1 MIIKNKNNNLIFTN
15 ALMGI
20 TMSLEDPT
28 ELVIHTSS
36 SIECLVRIPDST
48 TQAECMDHIY
58 KCYKR
63 DDRCCDL
70 NDLIKDK
77 TK

>member
-1 MIIKNKNNNLIFTN
+1 MITNTPHGLRIIGNNERENN
-15 ALMGI
+15 AFIWIGALD
-20 TMSLEDPT
+20 TKE
-28 ELVIHTSS
+28 V
-36 SIECLVRIPDST
+36 
-48 TQAECMDHIY
+48 MDHIY

>member
-1 MIIKNKNNNLIFTN
+1 MIIKDMMDDLFFSQSIFYLTAFGDGQIKLISNGRDEETIIFCK
-15 ALMGI
+15 
-20 TMSLEDPT
+20 P
-28 ELVIHTSS
+28 IHASK
-36 SIECLVRIPDST
+36 
-48 TQAECMDHIY
+48 AMDYIY